1 MRKYVE
7 VFTRDHLPKL
17 RDQLLFS
24 GLTDHEIFMFIQYAK
39 PYYLSLN
46 RGGTARV
53 ENKFSHMTGLVFS
66 GTAYLYS
73 VDYSGNKSLLKTI
86 RSGESSGTLY
96 AMFDYYNTLVE
107 IMTRVT
113 YELSG
118 FNASKII
125 GTGTTLDTARLR
137 YLLGEYFEVDPRNI
151 HAYVIGEHGD
161 SEFVPWSQA
170 LLAAK
175 PLKDVM
181 RDNPKSYYM
190 EELEQIS
197 DDVRCAA
204 HKIIE
209 AKGATYYGIGMS
221 IVRIVRAILQDENS
235 VLTVS
240 VRLRGEYGGKKDV
253 FIGNPCI
260 VSANGAK
267 RILELKLTEQELQ
280 KLDNSCT
287 ILNDNFKKLKL

>member
-73 VDYSGNKSLLKTI
+73 VDYNGNKSLLKTI

-107 IMTRVT
+107 IMAGEDCEILFIPPEPMFITEDSQRQVFLQISEHLACLSKRSIKGKFMHLLQI
-113 YELSG
+113 YCKREHSCEVDLPFSRDELA
-118 FNASKII
+118 NYLAVDRAS
-125 GTGTTLDTARLR
+125 LSRA
-137 YLLGEYFEVDPRNI
+137 LGE
-151 HAYVIGEHGD
+151 
-161 SEFVPWSQA
+161 
-170 LLAAK
+170 
-175 PLKDVM
+175 LK
-181 RDNPKSYYM
+181 K
-190 EELEQIS
+190 
-197 DDVRCAA
+197 AG
-204 HKIIE
+204 IIE
-209 AKGATYYGIGMS
+209 
-221 IVRIVRAILQDENS
+221 
-235 VLTVS
+235 
-240 VRLRGEYGGKKDV
+240 
-253 FIGNPCI
+253 
-260 VSANGAK
+260 
-267 RILELKLTEQELQ
+267 
-280 KLDNSCT
+280 
-287 ILNDNFKKLKL
+287 FKKSHFKLIETAEYHFD